1 MVIALTAVLIA
12 VASGIYYVES
22 LIPFPL
28 PVGRWGF
35 SNSVVL
41 FYAANFPM
49 KFPLIVAAGK
59 AIIGALL
66 SGRIFSPPFFM
77 GFFGSIA
84 AAIVESALFRLK
96 FGYTGASLAGSAVNN
111 LVQMLV
117 GAFLIKSKYIF
128 SFLPMFLIIGSV
140 SALANAY
147 IAKTFEKV
155 WRELQ

>member
-1 MVIALTAVLIA
+1 MVISLTAILIA
-12 VASGIYYVES
+12 TASGIYFLES

-41 FYAANFPM
+41 FYAANFPL
-49 KFPLIVAAGK
+49 KFSITVAAGK
-59 AIIGALL
+59 TLIGGIL

-84 AAIVESALFRLK
+84 AAIVEKVLFRFK
-96 FGYTGASLAGSAVNN
+96 FGYIGASLAGSAVNN
-111 LVQMLV
+111 ITQMFI

-128 SFLPMFLIIGSV
+128 SFLPLFLIIGSI
-140 SALANAY
+140 SALANVY

-155 WRELQ
+155 WEELR

>member
-1 MVIALTAVLIA
+1 MVTALTAVLIA
-12 VASGIYYVES
+12 VASGIYFVEN

-41 FYAANFPM
+41 FYAANFPL
-49 KFPLIVAAGK
+49 KFSITVAAGK
-59 AIIGALL
+59 TLIGAIF

-84 AAIVESALFRLK
+84 AAIVETMLFRFK
-96 FGYTGASLAGSAVNN
+96 FGYVGASIAGSAVNN
-111 LVQMLV
+111 LVQMII
-117 GAFLIKSKYIF
+117 GAFLIKSRYIF
-128 SFLPMFLIIGSV
+128 SFLPLFLIIGSI
-140 SALANAY
+140 SALANVY
-147 IAKTFEKV
+147 IAKTFEKI